1 MLGAHLI
8 SILIVLVAL
17 LAFSAFFSGSE
28 TALMAIS
35 KLRLRHLAE
44 TKPIRARLVERLLKK
59 PERLIGTILLGNNL
73 VNVAM
78 SALATALAITLW
90 GERGIAYVT
99 AILTIVILIF
109 AEITPKIF
117 AKYFNERVSFIA
129 APILNGIM
137 LVLNPVVVVV
147 TYVSNRILYLLGID
161 VSKIKR
167 PLMTEEEIKTCI
179 KMGWDEGAITAQ
191 ERQMLSR
198 VFTLNDKTIGEIMVP
213 KEDMAILDRD
223 ATVEETAHLISKT
236 GFSRFPITKRGDS
249 DIVGFVHA
257 KDVFG
262 LIEEKETG
270 SLKKIMRP
278 PYFVPAD
285 KKIDAQLRSFQARK
299 LHQAVVLDGSG
310 KVAGLVTLEDIL
322 EELVG
327 SIKDEHDLD

>member
-1 MLGAHLI
+1 L
-8 SILIVLVAL
+8 
-17 LAFSAFFSGSE
+17 
-28 TALMAIS
+28 
-35 KLRLRHLAE
+35 
-44 TKPIRARLVERLLKK
+44 
-59 PERLIGTILLGNNL
+59 
-73 VNVAM
+73 
-78 SALATALAITLW
+78 TL
-90 GERGIAYVT
+90 
-99 AILTIVILIF
+99 VILIF

-147 TYVSNRILYLLGID
+147 TYVSNRILYLVGVD

-179 KMGWDEGAITAQ
+179 KMGWDEGAITEQ

-213 KEDMAILDRD
+213 KENMAILDRD
-223 ATVEETAHLISKT
+223 ATLEETAHLISKT
-236 GFSRFPITKRGDS
+236 GFSRFPIRKTDDS

-257 KDVFG
+257 KDVFR
-262 LIEEKETG
+262 LLEQRETG

-278 PYFVPAD
+278 PYFVPGD
-285 KKIDAQLRSFQARK
+285 KKIDAQLRSFQAKK

-310 KVAGLVTLEDIL
+310 RVAGLVTLEDIL